1 MITMKEYKQKRV
13 YTIHAIELM
22 GSVYSRDI
30 LHTLSAY
37 SQKQALFL
45 FHRIYGYKNI
55 RDIYF
60 V

>member
-1 MITMKEYKQKRV
+1 MIAIKEYKTKKV

-30 LHTLSAY
+30 LHVLSAY
-37 SQKQALFL
+37 SEKQALFL
-45 FHRIYGYKNI
+45 FHKIYGYKNI